1 MKQKKKKSKQMSKN
15 NIYNFKILKTI
26 NFKMT
31 KTILKLK
38 QKNNQK
44 YKINKKN

>member
-1 MKQKKKKSKQMSKN
+1 MIKQMSKN
-15 NIYNFKILKTI
+15 NIYNFKILRII

-38 QKNNQK
+38 KKIIQK
-44 YKINKKN
+44 YKNNKKN